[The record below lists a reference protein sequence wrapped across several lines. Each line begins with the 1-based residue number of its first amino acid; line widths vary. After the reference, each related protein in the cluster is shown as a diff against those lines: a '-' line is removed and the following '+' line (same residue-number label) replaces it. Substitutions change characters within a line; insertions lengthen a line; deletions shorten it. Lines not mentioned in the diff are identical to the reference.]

1 MTYNDNEAP
10 TPDRMMIGDC
20 SVVLSSREVHA
31 PGARRPRRLTPKAAG
46 VLQVLARNAGKV
58 VTRDELLDEVW
69 PDTLPTNDVLTQAI
83 TQLRKAFSSGT
94 DEQAGAA
101 YIETIA
107 KTGYR
112 LLVPVSGGPDSPV
125 APASSS
131 LPQDTAPAQAQAPE
145 KAAAPRQ
152 SSADRSR
159 QHRHLRRHVLRVIG
173 LVLLASC
180 AVMAFLL
187 WQRPA
192 ASAVD
197 AVIEGGTR
205 VIGSPERPYRL
216 ITVSEGFETYPAVSP
231 DGALVVYASEKDGR
245 STLFLQ
251 AAGNS
256 SPRALL
262 PTPAGYSDRFAA
274 WSPDGREIAFARFGP
289 QSSCEVLIIGA
300 TGGTTRRAT
309 GCEGADM
316 LSFDWTPDGRGL
328 LFGTMGGAHSS
339 RGIRRLDLASGRWQ
353 DIAYEISGDDY
364 DYAPRYSPD
373 GRWIAFVRNPQIG
386 DLWMMPAAGGA
397 AHRLT
402 DDAAEIRGW
411 SWLSDSRRIVFGR
424 RIDSESRLYQLD
436 VRTRTL
442 HDLGLDDAQSPAVS
456 RKGNTLAFMH
466 RRPQFGV
473 FKIALTA
480 ADRTPQRLYPSSGRD
495 GQPMVSPDGR
505 QLAFTSDRSGTYALW
520 WAALDKAN
528 TLRLIEGLRPEARQ
542 PPDWSADSRRLLVT
556 GRDESG
562 LAGIYEVI
570 PEQGQWQRLP
580 VPGAQPLQA
589 LYGDDPQR
597 IYVIE
602 REGKEDGRMLLSLFD
617 RSTRPWRRLA
627 QVEGVSQ
634 AHYDHA
640 GKRLLFTRLAQGGL
654 WEVDAALSRGSI
666 RHVSVELPTRWR
678 YRTWTVT
685 ARGAVEYLHNGSTCA
700 TMLSRIEGPAE
711 SRCLAPSQFGSS
723 NGFSAAPNGQAIYA
737 ALPVSDGTDIGVMEL
752 PERPPGSLLG
762 AAKWLP
768 LLRKL
773 SS

>member
-1 MTYNDNEAP
+1 MIDNDNEAP
-10 TPDRMMIGDC
+10 TPDRIMIGDC
-20 SVVLSSREVHA
+20 TVVLSSREVYA

-46 VLQVLARNAGKV
+46 VLQVLARNAGSV

-83 TQLRKAFSSGT
+83 TQLRKAFSSGA
-94 DEQAGAA
+94 DDQAGMA

-112 LLVPVSGGPDSPV
+112 LLVPVSGE
-125 APASSS
+125 PASLGAGP
-131 LPQDTAPAQAQAPE
+131 LPEDIAVAETAGREAAP
-145 KAAAPRQ
+145 APRQ
-152 SSADRSR
+152 PAASRSR
-159 QHRHLRRHVLRVIG
+159 WRRQLRRHVLLAIG
-173 LVLLASC
+173 LLLLASC
-180 AVMAFLL
+180 TVMAFLL

-192 ASAVD
+192 ASPVD

-216 ITVSEGFETYPAVSP
+216 ITASEGFETYPAVSP
-231 DGALVVYASEKDGR
+231 DGALVAYASESDGH
-245 STLFLQ
+245 STLMLQ

-289 QSSCEVLIIGA
+289 QGSCEVLIIGA
-300 TGGTTRRAT
+300 TGGNTRRAT

-328 LFGTMGGAHSS
+328 LFGSMGGTAAS
-339 RGIRRLDLASGRWQ
+339 RGIRRLDLQSGRWQ
-353 DIAYEISGDDY
+353 DIAYEIGSDDF

-373 GRWIAFVRNPQIG
+373 GRWIAFVRNPQVG
-386 DLWMMPAAGGA
+386 DLWVMPAAGGA
-397 AHRLT
+397 ARRLT

-424 RIDSESRLYQLD
+424 RIDSEARLYRVD

-442 HDLGLDDAQSPAVS
+442 HDLGLDDAQSPSVA

-466 RRPQFGV
+466 RRPQFGL
-473 FKIALTA
+473 FKIPLGA
-480 ADRTPQRLYPSSGRD
+480 AAGPPQRLYPSSGRD

-505 QLAFTSDRSGTYALW
+505 QLAFTSDRSGIHALW
-520 WAALDKAN
+520 WAELDQPH

-542 PPDWSADSRRLLVT
+542 PPDWSGDSRRLLVT

-562 LAGIYEVI
+562 LAGIYEVV
-570 PEQGQWQRLP
+570 PEQGHWTRLP
-580 VPGAQPLQA
+580 VPLGQPLQA

-597 IYVIE
+597 IYLIE
-602 REGKEDGRMLLSLFD
+602 RDGSEDGRMWLSLFD
-617 RSTRPWRRLA
+617 RSTTPWRRLG
-627 QVEGVSQ
+627 QIEGVSQ

-640 GKRLLFTRLAQGGL
+640 GKRLLFTRLAEGGL
-654 WEVDAALSRGSI
+654 WEVDAALSRTSI

-685 ARGAVEYLHNGSTCA
+685 ARGAVEYLHIGSGCA

-711 SRCLAPSQFGSS
+711 SRCLASTQYGSS
-723 NGFSAAPNGQAIYA
+723 NGFSAAPDGQAVYA
-737 ALPVSDGTDIGVMEL
+737 ALPVADGTDIGLMEL
-752 PERPPGSLLG
+752 PESAPGPLLG
-762 AAKWLP
+762 VAKWLP
-768 LLRKL
+768 LLKKRP
-773 SS
+773 S